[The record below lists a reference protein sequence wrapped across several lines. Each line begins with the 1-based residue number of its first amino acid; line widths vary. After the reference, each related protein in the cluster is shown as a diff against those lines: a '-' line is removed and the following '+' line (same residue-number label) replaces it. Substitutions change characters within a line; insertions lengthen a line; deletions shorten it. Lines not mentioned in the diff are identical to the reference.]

1 MNDSLISQ
9 VGVIFA
15 TILGIAFI
23 LYLAYISTKLIGKR
37 YSLRSGG
44 GKKLK
49 IIDSVSV
56 GKGENIIIVRAGK
69 KTFLVGVASANVSL
83 LSELDSEDFPDN
95 ENTPES
101 EMSFKTAFKAVLEK
115 NLGKKVKNSKENE
128 NGGSQTK

>member
-1 MNDSLISQ
+1 MNGSFISQ
-9 VGVIFA
+9 VGAIFA

-23 LYLAYISTKLIGKR
+23 LYLTYISTKLIGKR

-69 KTFLVGVASANVSL
+69 KTFLVGVASTNVSL
-83 LSELDSEDFPDN
+83 LSELDSEDFPDD

-101 EMSFKTAFKAVLEK
+101 DMSFKTAFKAVLEK
-115 NLGKKVKNSKENE
+115 NLGKRVKKSKENE

>member
-1 MNDSLISQ
+1 MNDSLFSQ
-9 VGVIFA
+9 IGVIFA
-15 TILGIAFI
+15 TILGIVVI

-56 GKGENIIIVRAGK
+56 GKGENIIIVKAGK
-69 KTFLVGVASANVSL
+69 KTFLVGISSANVSL
-83 LSELDSEDFPDN
+83 LGELDSEDFPDA

-101 EMSFKTAFKAVLEK
+101 EMNFKTAFKSVLEK
-115 NLGKKVKNSKENE
+115 NLGKKNKK
-128 NGGSQTK
+128 Q